1 VFTGLFD
8 LKKPGEYPYLVIWRS
23 GNDGGLRRGKP
34 PAKLLRGEVGFEE
47 LPGEVRRKVLE
58 TYRKVWGLS
67 DVPGDD

>member
-8 LKKPGEYPYLVIWRS
+8 LKKPGKYPYLVIWRS

-47 LPGEVRRKVLE
+47 LPGRCGGRFWRR
-58 TYRKVWGLS
+58 TGRCG
-67 DVPGDD
+67 G